1 MKWRKAEVSNI
12 NKLFISFGATF
23 TVKCKTLCI
32 STETQE
38 VSNDLLNKI
47 LASRSGNLPTV
58 TSILYFPK
66 MQLLLISVLAGITF
80 KTPRSTQHLTG
91 SSKTQLWHTYS
102 SQETKRSDRGTVSW
116 YISSML
122 TVKNQTSQASGGCH
136 EILCG
141 NNHP

>member
-1 MKWRKAEVSNI
+1 MGQHLS
-12 NKLFISFGATF
+12 
-23 TVKCKTLCI
+23 VKCKTLRI
-32 STETQE
+32 SNETKE

-66 MQLLLISVLAGITF
+66 MQLLFVSVLVGITF
-80 KTPRSTQHLTG
+80 KTPRSARRLTG
-91 SSKTQLWHTYS
+91 SSKTQRWHTYR
-102 SQETKRSDRGTVSW
+102 SQETKRSDRGTVSG
-116 YISSML
+116 YISSTL
-122 TVKNQTSQASGGCH
+122 TVKNQTSKASGGCH